1 MVSISQDIRIRN
13 RLSGLDID
21 TLSMSILKKSNVK
34 YTADWRN
41 ILGFESERPK
51 VAYPRYTRWKI
62 FLDHPFKNRKN
73 SCSAAKPGP
82 RVKTSKEQTAI
93 ESITALPL
101 HRAFL
106 SSYSEYH
113 SLID

>member
-21 TLSMSILKKSNVK
+21 TLSMSILKSNVK

-51 VAYPRYTRWKI
+51 VANPRNKRWKI
-62 FLDHPFKNRKN
+62 FQDHPFKNRKN
-73 SCSAAKPGP
+73 SCSAAEPGP
-82 RVKTSKEQTAI
+82 RVKTSTEQTAI
-93 ESITALPL
+93 ESIIALPL
-101 HRAFL
+101 YREFL
-106 SSYSEYH
+106 SSYS
-113 SLID
+113 D